1 MYAPILGQTLL
12 PSSTNIIP
20 VLTYGAIRSLVA
32 PIEVCV
38 NVDPLK
44 PDYFSWPFYD
54 VTFFHAA
61 LLTTSATNDYVLSR
75 NLSKTTVFHLRRTLY
90 FLNEKLA
97 QENAWLEDS
106 TVYVIIM
113 LTLMAVS
120 FGDYAAAGAH
130 MDGLR
135 RIVELRGGIEYL
147 ESTPKLHYKLDRY
160 VASFFPC
167 PFLGP
172 KPDTDTDTDIH
183 TDIHTDTD
191 TDTDVQIVASISHG
205 VSVSEVCRASPTQEY
220 PGLRPSLILPTTAAF
235 KTL

>member
-1 MYAPILGQTLL
+1 MYALILRQTPL
-12 PSSTNIIP
+12 PCSTNIVS
-20 VLTYGAIRSLVA
+20 VLTYGAIRALVA

-38 NVDPLK
+38 NVDSLK

-61 LLTTSATNDYVLSR
+61 LLITSATDDYLLSR

-97 QENAWLEDS
+97 QENAWLDDS

-135 RIVELRGGIEYL
+135 RIVELRGGVKYL

-160 VASFFPC
+160 VAFFFPL
-167 PFLGP
+167 PS
-172 KPDTDTDTDIH
+172 PDPEPG
-183 TDIHTDTD
+183 

-205 VSVSEVCRASPTQEY
+205 VSVSGVHHASPTWEY
-220 PGLRPSLILPTTAAF
+220 PGLRPSLILPATAAYQN
-235 KTL
+235 L